1 MSAADTLQ
9 SETKSTVQTV
19 ANAEFCVE
27 VDGTVDYEYLDDGR
41 LASAQIV
48 CGIGDPASGSINRD
62 SALAKTLLDAV
73 NGDTVIFLSPKG
85 KINLKVRAIHKPQF

>member
-1 MSAADTLQ
+1 MSAADILQ
-9 SETKSTVQTV
+9 SETKSTVQTA
-19 ANAEFCVE
+19 ANAEFCVK

-62 SALAKTLLDAV
+62 SALASALLDAV
-73 NGDTVIFLSPKG
+73 SGETIEFLSSKG
-85 KINLKVRAIHKPQF
+85 SVNLQVRAIHRH